1 MFMGQGIPHTLT
13 IYVIAIVGTVTNAFS
28 FDAVSDRDTK
38 ILSDDDRVRYVMSF
52 GRNLKFRYIDL

>member
-1 MFMGQGIPHTLT
+1 MGQGIPHTLAF
-13 IYVIAIVGTVTNAFS
+13 YAIAVVGTVTNVFS